1 MKTSIII
8 LHYSGLKD
16 TRACIQSLLKDG
28 ETDREI
34 FVWDNASAQKD
45 GQELLREFGD
55 AIRLEV
61 ASENFGYAG
70 GNNRAAK
77 NAYGDILI
85 FLNNDTEVTPG
96 WMTPLVAALD
106 TDENLAACQ
115 PKLRSLWDATL
126 FDAAGG
132 AGGFIDAWG
141 YPFVR
146 GRVISF
152 QEEDIGQYDAP
163 TALDWACG
171 ACMAVRKKEF
181 LDAGGFDEDFFAY
194 LEEVDLCWK
203 WRRLGKRI
211 ALVPTS
217 IVGHRGGSTWKNRQ
231 HLMLYHKHRNGLLM
245 LLKHLSYWQ
254 MLRVLPIRLVLEWLA
269 AFFYLLHGGL
279 LQALAPIRSFFMFFV
294 LAPYTLT
301 KRIDVH
307 HLPLRKLRVL
317 PQYFLRGRKVYS
329 SLAEVG
335 LIILKENS

>member
-1 MKTSIII
+1 MKTSVVI
-8 LHYSGLKD
+8 LHYSGLRD
-16 TRACIQSLLKDG
+16 TRACIHSLLADG
-28 ETDREI
+28 HTDREI
-34 FVWDNASAQKD
+34 LVWDNGSVTKD
-45 GQELLREFGD
+45 GEILRAEFGN
-55 AIRLEV
+55 AIRVEI

-77 NAYGDILI
+77 KAQGDILI

-96 WMTPLVAALD
+96 WMTPLVTTLNADSDLV
-106 TDENLAACQ
+106 ACQ

-126 FDAAGG
+126 FDTAGG

-152 QEEDIGQYDAP
+152 QEQDNGQYDAP
-163 TALDWACG
+163 VSLDWACG
-171 ACMAVRKKEF
+171 ACMAVRKKDF

-231 HLMLYHKHRNGLLM
+231 HRMLYHKHRNGLLM
-245 LLKHLSYWQ
+245 LLKHLSFWQ
-254 MLRVLPIRLVLEWLA
+254 MLTILPIRLGLEWFA

-294 LAPYTLT
+294 LAPYTIT
-301 KRIDVH
+301 KRIDAPYVT
-307 HLPLRKLRVL
+307 LRKMRVL
-317 PQYFLRGRKVYS
+317 PQYFVQRRKTYQ
-329 SLAEVG
+329 SLIE
-335 LIILKENS
+335 S